1 MYLAFIRSQRERNFK
16 LNVSALLKYVFAMDR
31 KNYKRWMSISVHGL
45 QTLSTLHPDIYREYN
60 DNGSFMVQKSERV
73 FSAIPKDQAHEQN
86 NKIFK
91 PLNGGLSSDIAL
103 KWIVAGPEINR
114 LTNEFE
120 GIQGKSKMNN
130 LILILLHKTSS

>member
-1 MYLAFIRSQRERNFK
+1 M
-16 LNVSALLKYVFAMDR
+16 ALLKYVFAIDR

-86 NKIFK
+86 NKIFRGGSNPDYARDRPNFACRASWARMGK
-91 PLNGGLSSDIAL
+91 NGQKSFFPERSFLNSL
-103 KWIVAGPEINR
+103 KCVWLPFNYI
-114 LTNEFE
+114 
-120 GIQGKSKMNN
+120 
-130 LILILLHKTSS
+130 TSYLGCSFMS